1 MVSSRL
7 TTAANPW
14 HDAVYHWGYAS
25 LGAAPSPFTMAGPT
39 PSPPDMVRLAP
50 NRASSRGLLAVAS
63 GFADCPRSN
72 NRLPPAIFLRL
83 SPSCNREGGHHGLLK
98 RVAETSTPQSEPLEG
113 MVPNSAG
120 GHAYP
125 VDDMTRLRRF
135 LILGSEGG
143 SYYADERKLT
153 LENAAAV
160 KRCIENDGTNAV
172 YEIAYISRHGRA
184 PKVGPPLFALAMAAT
199 YGHPGTREL
208 AFGYLP
214 QMARTGSQLQMFIDY
229 IGTMRGWGRGLRR
242 AVGKWYT
249 EKDIKHAVYQTVKY
263 RQRYNWTHRDLLRKA
278 HPKAVDAMGDL
289 FAWITQDASLPD
301 DPNFALIHAY
311 EQAKTADPTAL
322 ARLIRAHDLTWE
334 MMPSEQLDKPE
345 VWEALAERM
354 PLTALIRNLATLTR
368 GDVIAPMKSA
378 WVCERL
384 NAIGNA
390 RTEDFTRIHPI
401 AVLSALLT
409 YRAGKGARGHHTW
422 TPVPQVV
429 DALDQAFDQSFDTA
443 PQTNQ
448 RFYLGIDVSGSMASG
463 AVAGVPGLTPRM
475 AAAAMTM
482 AIARRE
488 PNYYIA
494 GFAARDGSRFSSM
507 RRGDIMAPLSITAS
521 DSLNDAMH
529 KTQSLDFGATDCAL
543 PMLDALEKKI
553 SVDVFVIFTDSETW
567 AGPVH
572 PAEALRKYRQEMGIP
587 AKLVVVAMVSNGFT
601 IADPEDAGM
610 MDVVGFDSA
619 APALIADFAKALD
632 TETLAGIE
640 RDVQDSNAGRV
651 LPWGEVEK
659 DVVEPEDVP
668 AENVGYTDDF

>member
-1 MVSSRL
+1 MVGQPPL
-7 TTAANPW
+7 CPANP
-14 HDAVYHWGYAS
+14 A
-25 LGAAPSPFTMAGPT
+25 
-39 PSPPDMVRLAP
+39 
-50 NRASSRGLLAVAS
+50 
-63 GFADCPRSN
+63 
-72 NRLPPAIFLRL
+72 
-83 SPSCNREGGHHGLLK
+83 
-98 RVAETSTPQSEPLEG
+98 PQSEPLDERQ
-113 MVPNSAG
+113 VANSAG

-125 VDDMTRLRRF
+125 VDDMTRLQRF
-135 LILGSEGG
+135 LILGSAGG

-160 KRCIENDGTNAV
+160 KRCIENDGPRAV

-199 YGHPGTREL
+199 YGHLGTREL
-208 AFGYLP
+208 AFGYLS

-229 IGTMRGWGRGLRR
+229 IGNMRGWGRSLRR

-249 EKDIKHAVYQTVKY
+249 DKDIEDVVYQAVKY

-278 HPKAVDAMGDL
+278 HPKAVDAMNDL
-289 FAWITQDASLPD
+289 FAWITHGTMPPPD

-311 EQAKTADPTAL
+311 EQAKTAGPKTL
-322 ARLIRAHDLTWE
+322 AALIRVHDLTWE

-345 VWEALAERM
+345 VWEALAEHM
-354 PLTALIRNLATLTR
+354 PLTALVRNLATLTR
-368 GDVIAPMKSA
+368 MDVIAPMKSA

-384 NAIGNA
+384 NAIGNPL
-390 RTEDFTRIHPI
+390 TEDFTRIHPI

-409 YRAGKGARGHHTW
+409 YRAGKGTRGSNTW

-429 DALDQAFDQSFDTA
+429 DALDKAFERSFDSA

-448 RFYLGIDVSGSMASG
+448 RFYLGIDISGSMASG
-463 AVAGVPGLTPRM
+463 QVAGVPGLTPRM

-494 GFAARDGSRFSSM
+494 GFAAGGPGSFYYSVGRQSPAM
-507 RRGDIMAPLSITAS
+507 DPLSITAS

-529 KTQSLDFGATDCAL
+529 KTQGLDFGATDCAL

-553 SVDVFVIFTDSETW
+553 PVDVFVILTDSQTW

-572 PAEALRKYRQEMGIP
+572 PTEALRKYRQEMGIP
-587 AKLVVVAMVSNGFT
+587 AKLVVVAMVANEYS

-610 MDVVGFDSA
+610 LDVVGFDSA
-619 APALIADFAKALD
+619 APALIADFAMSVSVGSA
-632 TETLAGIE
+632 I
-640 RDVQDSNAGRV
+640 
-651 LPWGEVEK
+651 
-659 DVVEPEDVP
+659 VEPEDIP